1 MQIKSEGSLL
11 KNALLFYSGHILIE
25 RDLLTMK
32 REIYFTQKFISF
44 TVNFIQNYLTKYT
57 EKDKKTSQYQGTPS
71 PSQVK
76 T

>member
-1 MQIKSEGSLL
+1 MLQIKSKGSLL
-11 KNALLFYSGHILIE
+11 KNALLFYSGYILTE

-32 REIYFTQKFISF
+32 REINFTQSSS
-44 TVNFIQNYLTKYT
+44 VSLLTSSKIT
-57 EKDKKTSQYQGTPS
+57 SHNILKKIKTSQYQGTPS